1 MPDTQPL
8 HELLAQRWSPRDY
21 DPRAIDPTVLR
32 SLFEAAR
39 SSFSCFNEQPWRF
52 VVATK
57 AEPEDYAL
65 ILDTLVPFNQ
75 NWAKNAWLV
84 GLSFGKKTFAKNGNP
99 NRYNLHDTGAA
110 LADLAVQATAHG
122 LYVHGMG
129 GYDAEKAR
137 TTLGIPE
144 DYEVGCAFTIGYLAD
159 GIEMPPR
166 QRNPLTD
173 QFLRPGWTTS
183 PLVSD

>member
-21 DPRAIDPTVLR
+21 DPRAIDPAVLR